1 MGNDQEI
8 NIDNALSLLNSQI
21 SKFEKKVKNQIKRNS
36 YILHDDLLGNKTY
49 DVSEHED
56 DDFEDEDDVILDMNF
71 NKQIKNST
79 IKPFDLHEGK
89 NESMQYKNP
98 HKLKSSLSFRNNG
111 DFFKDEEHNIEHDN
125 LSSLGR
131 KDQKANPGLFSTNNE
146 HTSSTFKYMPNI
158 SRSNVKRS
166 NGGNGYLDSSY
177 GPFGTSSSSA
187 SSPFINQSANFGGST
202 GFSTNT
208 SPFNKQCNTENSDSN
223 SSKKPSLMSQ
233 NSFKRTNSLKRSNSL
248 KKYTNNLN
256 LYLTNNNIGISNGNN
271 NMPTKNQPMINLQSK
286 IEEAKQEDDYLAGM
300 DKQKRKGSISK
311 ESEVD
316 TLEFFS
322 KQPPPHL
329 NMPYRNTSSSGSSNM
344 VPLSS
349 SNTGSSLY
357 SSGSNQLG
365 LLSIKDNEN
374 KSNSMTNDAFAFNRD
389 DLNKTPVVSL
399 QGHNTLLID
408 DTYTHKKLP
417 PKTPDRTNDLL
428 YKLNTDMNFEAE
440 SIEVMSAM
448 SQNSFGSASLNAS
461 ASMMFNK
468 NDLVKMSEFGNS
480 NMTLSEGK
488 SQSQHDSDGDMD
500 QALKRIIHLPVI
512 NTKLEYNQDGIALL
526 NSDELV
532 NLIIENEKTKNNDLV
547 IIDCRF
553 PREFNEGHIINSLN
567 IYDFDGLFEFMKH
580 VLMSDRSKITQFK
593 IVFYC
598 EFSQY
603 RSPKLSKFV
612 RKLDRLVNIKYW
624 PYLIYPDLFI
634 LNGGI
639 YKFQENN
646 MNLITGQYKS
656 MSDSYRFH
664 NDELDDHLSVFRKQV
679 SCYLGEDSDAAKK
692 NKEQDT
698 FDRMVFLKNDLM
710 KCIEK

>member
-1 MGNDQEI
+1 MGSDQDI

-36 YILHDDLLGNKTY
+36 YILHDDLLGNKNY
-49 DVSEHED
+49 EISEHED
-56 DDFEDEDDVILDMNF
+56 DEFEDDDDVILDMNF
-71 NKQIKNST
+71 NKHTKNST
-79 IKPFDLHEGK
+79 IKPFDQREVK
-89 NESMQYKNP
+89 NESMLSKTTP
-98 HKLKSSLSFRNNG
+98 RLKSNLSFKSNG
-111 DFFKDEEHNIEHDN
+111 DIFKNEEHSMEHDS
-125 LSSLGR
+125 LSSLGK
-131 KDQKANPGLFSTNNE
+131 KDQKGNSGLFSTNNE
-146 HTSSTFKYMPNI
+146 HSSSSFKYMPNI
-158 SRSNVKRS
+158 SKSNVKRS

-177 GPFGTSSSSA
+177 GPFGTSSNSA

-208 SPFNKQCNTENSDSN
+208 SPFNKQYNTENNETN

-233 NSFKRTNSLKRSNSL
+233 NSLKRTNSLKRSNSL

-271 NMPTKNQPMINLQSK
+271 MPIKNQPMMNLQSK
-286 IEEAKQEDDYLAGM
+286 IEEAAHEDNLAGM
-300 DKQKRKGSISK
+300 DKHKRKGFISK
-311 ESEVD
+311 ESAVD

-365 LLSIKDNEN
+365 LLSIKDSEN

-389 DLNKTPVVSL
+389 DLNKTPVVSM
-399 QGHNTLLID
+399 QGYNTLLID
-408 DTYTHKKLP
+408 DTDTHKKLP

-448 SQNSFGSASLNAS
+448 SQNSFGSTNLNAC

-468 NDLVKMSEFGNS
+468 NDLLKMSEFGNS
-480 NMTLSEGK
+480 NLTLSEGK
-488 SQSQHDSDGDMD
+488 PQSQHENDVEMD
-500 QALKRIIHLPVI
+500 QALKKIIHLPVI

-526 NSDELV
+526 NSNELV
-532 NLIIENEKTKNNDLV
+532 NLINENDRTKKNDLV

-567 IYDFDGLFEFMKH
+567 IYDFDSLFQFLKH
-580 VLMSDRSKITQFK
+580 ILMSDRSKITQFK

-639 YKFQENN
+639 HKFQEKN
-646 MNLITGQYKS
+646 MNLMTGQYMS
-656 MSDSYRFH
+656 MNDSYSTH
-664 NDELDDHLSVFRKQV
+664 SDELDDHLSVFRKHV

-692 NKEQDT
+692 IQEQDT
-698 FDRMVFLKNDLM
+698 FDRMVFLKNDLV

>member
-1 MGNDQEI
+1 MSNDQDL

-36 YILHDDLLGNKTY
+36 YILHDDLLGIKTY

-79 IKPFDLHEGK
+79 LKPFDQRDVRNENMQIK
-89 NESMQYKNP
+89 NT
-98 HKLKSSLSFRNNG
+98 HKIKPSLSFKGNG
-111 DFFKDEEHNIEHDN
+111 DSFKYDEHNIEHDT
-125 LSSLGR
+125 LSSLSK
-131 KDQKANPGLFSTNNE
+131 KDQKANSGLFSTNNE
-146 HTSSTFKYMPNI
+146 HASSSFKYMPNI
-158 SRSNVKRS
+158 SKSNIKRS
-166 NGGNGYLDSSY
+166 NGGNGYLDLSY

-187 SSPFINQSANFGGST
+187 SSPFINQNAHSGGSS

-208 SPFNKQCNTENSDSN
+208 SPFNKQSNTENN
-223 SSKKPSLMSQ
+223 EMTSSKKSSLMSQ

-256 LYLTNNNIGISNGNN
+256 LYLTNSIGINNGNN
-271 NMPTKNQPMINLQSK
+271 HIPTKNQPMINLQSR
-286 IEEAKQEDDYLAGM
+286 IEQEAKQEQNIAGS
-300 DKQKRKGSISK
+300 DNNKRK
-311 ESEVD
+311 ESEMD

-329 NMPYRNTSSSGSSNM
+329 NMPYRNNSSSGSSNM
-344 VPLSS
+344 VSLSS

-365 LLSIKDNEN
+365 LFSIKDNEN
-374 KSNSMTNDAFAFNRD
+374 KSNSMTNDAYAFNRD

-399 QGHNTLLID
+399 QGHNTLMID
-408 DTYTHKKLP
+408 DSYTHKKLP

-448 SQNSFGSASLNAS
+448 SQNSFGSTNLNAS
-461 ASMMFNK
+461 SSMMFNK
-468 NDLVKMSEFGNS
+468 NDLVKMSEYGS
-480 NMTLSEGK
+480 SSLTLSESK
-488 SQSQHDSDGDMD
+488 SQVHHENDVDVD
-500 QALKRIIHLPVI
+500 QALKKIIHLPVI
-512 NTKLEYNQDGIALL
+512 GTKMEYNQDGIAMLSS
-526 NSDELV
+526 NELV
-532 NLIIENEKTKNNDLV
+532 NLIIGNQKTKNSTGNELF

-553 PREFNEGHIINSLN
+553 PREFNEGHINNSLN
-567 IYDFDGLFEFMKH
+567 IYDFKGLFEFLKH
-580 VLMSDRSKITQFK
+580 LLMSDRNKITQFK

-646 MNLITGQYKS
+646 KDLMTGQYKS
-656 MSDSYRFH
+656 MNDSYSSYS
-664 NDELDDHLSVFRKQV
+664 DELDDHLIMFKKQV
-679 SCYLGEDSDAAKK
+679 SCYLGEDSEAAKK
-692 NKEQDT
+692 NKDHDT

>member
-1 MGNDQEI
+1 MGNDQDI

-36 YILHDDLLGNKTY
+36 YILHDDILGDKTY

-56 DDFEDEDDVILDMNF
+56 DEFEDEDDVILDMNF

-79 IKPFDLHEGK
+79 IKPFDQSEVK
-89 NESMQYKNP
+89 NENMQLKKTP
-98 HKLKSSLSFRNNG
+98 KLKSSLSFRSNG
-111 DFFKDEEHNIEHDN
+111 DFLKDEEHNIEHDN
-125 LSSLGR
+125 FSSYGK
-131 KDQKANPGLFSTNNE
+131 KDQKANSGLFSTNNE
-146 HTSSTFKYMPNI
+146 QISSSFKYMPNI

-202 GFSTNT
+202 GVSINT
-208 SPFNKQCNTENSDSN
+208 SQFNKQCNTENN
-223 SSKKPSLMSQ
+223 ETTASKKPSLMSQ

-256 LYLTNNNIGISNGNN
+256 LYLANTNIGISTGNN
-271 NMPTKNQPMINLQSK
+271 NMLSKSQPMINLQSK
-286 IEEAKQEDDYLAGM
+286 IEEAKQEEDYLADM
-300 DKQKRKGSISK
+300 YKQNGSILK

-329 NMPYRNTSSSGSSNM
+329 NMSYRNISSSGSSNM

-357 SSGSNQLG
+357 SSGSNKLG
-365 LLSIKDNEN
+365 LLSINDNEN
-374 KSNSMTNDAFAFNRD
+374 KSSSMTNDAFAFNRD

-399 QGHNTLLID
+399 QGHNTLMID

-440 SIEVMSAM
+440 SIEAMSAM
-448 SQNSFGSASLNAS
+448 SQNSFGSTNLNAS
-461 ASMMFNK
+461 TSMMFNK

-488 SQSQHDSDGDMD
+488 SQSQLESDGDVD
-500 QALKRIIHLPVI
+500 QALKKIIHLPVT
-512 NTKLEYNQDGIALL
+512 NTKLEYNQDGIALI
-526 NSDELV
+526 NSNELV
-532 NLIIENEKTKNNDLV
+532 NLIIENEKTRNNDLV

-567 IYDFDGLFEFMKH
+567 IYDFDGLFEFLKH

-639 YKFQENN
+639 YKFQEKN
-646 MNLITGQYKS
+646 MNLILGQYKS
-656 MSDSYRFH
+656 MNDSYSTH
-664 NDELDDHLSVFRKQV
+664 SGELDDHLSVFRKQV
-679 SCYLGEDSDAAKK
+679 SCYLGEESDAAKK

-710 KCIEK
+710 KCIEN